1 MISTHVSAGVATS
14 RHSGSLTADLL
25 RDADVAMYE
34 AKSEGKGR
42 YAMFTP
48 EMRETVLRRHIV
60 KEELRAGIEEERLL
74 VQYQPIID
82 IRSGEL
88 SAVEALV
95 RWEHPDRG
103 RIPPLEFVP
112 LAEMTGLIVPLGRYV
127 LRRSCEQIVKW
138 QRASGRALSVQ
149 VNLSARELDSPDL
162 IPTVAEVLETTG
174 LDPRHLILEITETVM
189 IRDAASG
196 GATLDGLREL
206 GVRLALDDFGTGYSS
221 LSYLRT
227 LPLSYL
233 KIAKEFV
240 DGLAQSEEDLAFVRL
255 IIELARMR
263 ELQVIAEG
271 IEDAEQLNILRSL
284 GCDHCQGYYF
294 AKPLDAD
301 DPDLLAAL
309 APIDPLAATGDRP
322 MSEGPGV
329 AAVRTPSAT
338 LT

>member
-1 MISTHVSAGVATS
+1 M
-14 RHSGSLTADLL
+14 
-25 RDADVAMYE
+25 
-34 AKSEGKGR
+34 
-42 YAMFTP
+42 
-48 EMRETVLRRHIV
+48 
-60 KEELRAGIEEERLL
+60 
-74 VQYQPIID
+74 
-82 IRSGEL
+82 
-88 SAVEALV
+88 
-95 RWEHPDRG
+95 
-103 RIPPLEFVP
+103 
-112 LAEMTGLIVPLGRYV
+112 
-127 LRRSCEQIVKW
+127 VKW

-221 LSYLRT
+221 LSYLRS

-284 GCDHCQGYYF
+284 GCDHGQGYYF

-309 APIDPLAATGDRP
+309 APIDPLAATADRS
-322 MSEGPGV
+322 MSERAGV
-329 AAVRTPSAT
+329 TAVRTPSPT